1 MVISTNQFDSFIAD
15 RRKPLHLAIGNLF
28 MKAWRAREKAQAE
41 NPQGIVWLE
50 TPQAVQQLRKQ
61 RDIKD
66 AKSAEAKR
74 SDMSHLNLIPKAE
87 DMTLT
92 PESQSSSQRL
102 TPQNSYSTQQT
113 MSPQQQLPHQG
124 TNTSGAFPSHY
135 SPDDFSVMDDMAMD
149 WQRWDTLLND
159 FDIPAQPPT
168 MNPAQLQFLGQ
179 YGQQGYSWPLP
190 AHQIR

>member
-1 MVISTNQFDSFIAD
+1 MSHANSSGSFIAD

-28 MKAWRAREKAQAE
+28 IKAWRAREKAQAE
-41 NPQGIVWLE
+41 NPQGLAWLE
-50 TPQAVQQLRKQ
+50 TPQAVQQLLKQ
-61 RDIKD
+61 RDLRA

-74 SDMSHLNLIPKAE
+74 SETSHLNLIPKAE
-87 DMTLT
+87 DMKLT
-92 PESQSSSQRL
+92 PASQSQSPQQNTHPTPQSFSSSQSL
-102 TPQNSYSTQQT
+102 PQS
-113 MSPQQQLPHQG
+113 G
-124 TNTSGAFPSHY
+124 TNASGTFPSHY
-135 SPDDFSVMDDMAMD
+135 SPDDFSVMDDMTMD

-159 FDIPAQPPT
+159 FDMPQQPPT